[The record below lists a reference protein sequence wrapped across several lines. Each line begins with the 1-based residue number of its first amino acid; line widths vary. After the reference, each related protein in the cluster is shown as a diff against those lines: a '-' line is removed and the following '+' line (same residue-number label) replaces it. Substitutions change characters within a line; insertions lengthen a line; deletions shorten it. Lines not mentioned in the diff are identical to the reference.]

1 MKIIVT
7 IFPTNLATSLP
18 SFLFSAFVKNQK
30 KESNF
35 HQVGGLVIRN
45 SFAFCL

>member
-18 SFLFSAFVKNQK
+18 SFLFCAFVKNQK